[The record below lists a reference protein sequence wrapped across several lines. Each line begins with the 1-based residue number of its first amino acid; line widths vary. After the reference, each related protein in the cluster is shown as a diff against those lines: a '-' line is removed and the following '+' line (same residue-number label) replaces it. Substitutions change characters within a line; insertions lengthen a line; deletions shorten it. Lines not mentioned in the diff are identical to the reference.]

1 MKVLNGRE
9 ARASQDPQPG
19 NGTESGF
26 PAIDAATIAKYAG
39 QAAVKLGAMGASSSK
54 ETTSGKALGAAGE
67 GLRDAGMGA
76 GIGASIGS
84 VIPGIGTVIGGA
96 IGAIGGAIV
105 GVIHFLFG
113 AGQRELTANERDA
126 LKRGLHIYTTRHL
139 PGAFQDAVLYVYSPV
154 AYHALRSVGRLPSE
168 IEAQL
173 LKERSYAAHAREL
186 ERLHGA
192 RLRRELAHLP
202 PDFRTLVGVGSI
214 TGHSRPLYVAL
225 RCALAQP
232 TRRQL
237 HLALPSRIVAS
248 PAPSEI
254 LAPPEP
260 TAPYNL
266 APEWQP
272 QDIASARPAAP
283 LAAVPV
289 VAATD
294 NEAGAVPGSPV
305 VMRSVVEVF
314 DAGDAVFAW
323 RPIAVSFKRHP
334 HDSSA
339 QTLLGTFWVFVDA
352 MKDRTTGRRCPCS
365 AAETQLVA
373 DTLRVAPGHL
383 PQWWGPLGGEELPCL
398 LMTTRLLCARWLNAK
413 QVGEIIAP
421 HPFSTS
427 DLLITGCTLT
437 DRAIDADLTQF
448 VRPDPWVAD
457 PGKIWALHRRLF
469 DGTAEAVNYGWH
481 FDPVLT
487 PIAMPGSTNAAIP
500 GMSLLQSAGGTHSA
514 DHLDYSQKLLL
525 VAPWCMVAAPG
536 QDRMVPMRTADVY
549 QSPEFAGLVTD
560 DAQPLR
566 SVRQPFDPNRM
577 HAAREAFWAEQERIY
592 EDKKRRGLELLD
604 VLPHTDKA
612 RGPPRLDRPTA
623 GSRAQPTSSGVPDGT
638 YAASGHDPF
647 ASLQTSRRL

>member
-1 MKVLNGRE
+1 MKVLNGLE
-9 ARASQDPQPG
+9 ARASQDSQAG
-19 NGTESGF
+19 NATDSGF

-39 QAAVKLGAMGASSSK
+39 QAAVKLGAMGASSGES
-54 ETTSGKALGAAGE
+54 TSGKALGAAGE

-84 VIPGIGTVIGGA
+84 VIPGVGTVIGGA

-105 GVIHFLFG
+105 GVIHYLFG
-113 AGQRELTANERDA
+113 AGHRELTTKERDA
-126 LKRGLHIYTTRHL
+126 LQNGLHIYKTRHL

-154 AYHALRSVGRLPSE
+154 AYQALRSVGRLPSE
-168 IEAQL
+168 TEAQL
-173 LKERSYAAHAREL
+173 LKERTYAAHAREL

-192 RLRRELAHLP
+192 RLRQELAHLP

-214 TGHSRPLYVAL
+214 TGHSRHLYVAL

-237 HLALPSRIVAS
+237 HLSLPSRIVAS
-248 PAPSEI
+248 SAPSEI

-266 APEWQP
+266 APDGQP
-272 QDIASARPAAP
+272 EEIASTSPAAP
-283 LAAVPV
+283 LAAAPV
-289 VAATD
+289 VGATD
-294 NEAGAVPGSPV
+294 NEAGAVAGSPV
-305 VMRSVVEVF
+305 VMRSAIEVF

-334 HDSSA
+334 HDTSA
-339 QTLLGTFWVFVDA
+339 QTLLGTFWVFIDA
-352 MKDRTTGRRCPCS
+352 MKDRLTGRRCPCS
-365 AAETQLVA
+365 AAETQMVA
-373 DTLRVAPGHL
+373 DTLRVAPEHL
-383 PQWWGPLGGEELPCL
+383 PQWWGPLGGGEELPCL
-398 LMTTRLLCARWLNAK
+398 LMTTRLMCARWLNAK
-413 QVGEIIAP
+413 QVGEIIPP

-427 DLLITGCTLT
+427 DLLVTGCTLT
-437 DRAIDADLTQF
+437 DRAIDTDLARLT
-448 VRPDPWVAD
+448 RPNPWVAD

-560 DAQPLR
+560 DALPLR

-577 HAAREAFWAEQERIY
+577 HAAREAFWADQERIH
-592 EDKKRRGLELLD
+592 EDKRRRGLELLD
-604 VLPHTDKA
+604 VLPRADKA
-612 RGPPRLDRPTA
+612 SGPTRLDRPA
-623 GSRAQPTSSGVPDGT
+623 RGSHAQPTSSGVEEGT
-638 YAASGHDPF
+638 YAASRHDPF
-647 ASLQTSRRL
+647 ASLQTNRRL